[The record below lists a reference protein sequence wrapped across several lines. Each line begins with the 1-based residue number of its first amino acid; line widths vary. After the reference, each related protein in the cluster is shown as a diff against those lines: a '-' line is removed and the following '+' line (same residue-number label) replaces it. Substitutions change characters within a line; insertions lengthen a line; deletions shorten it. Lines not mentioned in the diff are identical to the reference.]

1 MIGCSGSQMDSNPRS
16 SARSATSVIFADD
29 CGNAM
34 FRPICIL
41 IHSKYDYICTAG
53 VCHNIIRLGS
63 GRMSP
68 RICSVVGGFTF
79 GSKNVE
85 NLILWFMTGY
95 VLAIDFDDYR
105 YLYSVV
111 NALTLM

>member
-1 MIGCSGSQMDSNPRS
+1 M
-16 SARSATSVIFADD
+16 
-29 CGNAM
+29 
-34 FRPICIL
+34 
-41 IHSKYDYICTAG
+41 
-53 VCHNIIRLGS
+53 
-63 GRMSP
+63 
-68 RICSVVGGFTF
+68 F